1 MAAHETM
8 REVTCVNWH
17 SAADNYWKWDQE
29 VPEHCYRKY
38 PTSQKCRSC
47 SLLKRS
53 HNTFNTNTNS
63 FLQLLTAHWV
73 SCQTSTRT
81 GQMSKGLGGTM
92 SSHIKPLSSELF
104 RHTWA
109 VLGFFYLIPL
119 SHQCKTFGQAF
130 QRDDGTFYSTFGV
143 TCQWDKKWTTSVI
156 PHPCKCKHFLMISL
170 LIDYSITHLL
180 LLQLFCRGKVY
191 CSASCTRRAQTDCC
205 LEALWCAK

>member
-38 PTSQKCRSC
+38 PNSQKCRFC

-53 HNTFNTNTNS
+53 HNTF
-63 FLQLLTAHWV
+63 
-73 SCQTSTRT
+73 
-81 GQMSKGLGGTM
+81 
-92 SSHIKPLSSELF
+92 SSVVNCTLSELPDIDTD
-104 RHTWA
+104 RTDVHRVGWNNELTYQTTVKW
-109 VLGFFYLIPL
+109 VFFDLLEPSLVFHDLIPL

-156 PHPCKCKHFLMISL
+156 PHPCKCKHFFYSSSL
-170 LIDYSITHLL
+170 LIDYSITHL

-191 CSASCTRRAQTDCC
+191 CSAKSTRRTQTDCR